1 VNGDPVATGLTQ
13 GRPSDVSWVFVDGVA
28 KKRNGRLVNIDVAH
42 VRKVVQ
48 SSHDFLT
55 ERAQAE
61 AAKATK

>member
-1 VNGDPVATGLTQ
+1 M
-13 GRPSDVSWVFVDGVA
+13 SWAFVDGQVR
-28 KKRNGRLVNIDVAH
+28 KRNGKLVNIDVAH

-48 SSHDFLT
+48 ASHDFLT